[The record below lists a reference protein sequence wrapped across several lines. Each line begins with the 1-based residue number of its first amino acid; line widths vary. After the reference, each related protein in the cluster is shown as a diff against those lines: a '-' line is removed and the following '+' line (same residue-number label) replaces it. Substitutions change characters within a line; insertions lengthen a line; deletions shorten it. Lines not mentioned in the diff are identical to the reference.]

1 MERFITDKF
10 KDELTG
16 LNFGLDKQ
24 GRYHLLEFLN
34 NADELEPPKD
44 SVYLDAF
51 SERKWDN
58 TTSFQ
63 TVTCDLTGDPIPLVY
78 QVPTNKIL
86 QIDTV
91 IAANDKSGVSLLG
104 IFIDDELMT
113 FFPLNTE
120 LFYSFNE
127 KIKVEGKLEI
137 KYRPTDR
144 KSKLSVF
151 VHGMEVEK

>member
-1 MERFITDKF
+1 MERFITNKF

-44 SVYLDAF
+44 SVYLDAW
-51 SERKWDN
+51 SEKKWDN

-63 TVTCDLTGDPIPLVY
+63 TVPCDLTGNPTPLIY
-78 QVPTNKIL
+78 NVPPNKIL

-91 IAANDKSGVSLLG
+91 IAAADKEGISLLG
-104 IFIDDELMT
+104 IFIDDTLMT

-137 KYRPTDR
+137 KYRPSNN

-151 VHGMEVEK
+151 VHGLEE